1 MKHLYLNIYNN
12 LVKLTRNKLLYSKTS
27 CEDTFSIRLLIF
39 LFHFAFFLEVYKSQ
53 NSKKEIQKIYDFIFK
68 QIELSIREIGY
79 GDATINKKMKT
90 YVNIFY
96 SILEKTDKWKVAKY
110 DDKSYYLSYFFE
122 KELDINYFIDY
133 FDKYRLF
140 LLNKTLNYFTKD
152 VISFKF

>member
-12 LVKLTRNKLLYSKTS
+12 LVKLTRNKLLYNKTS
-27 CEDTFSIRLLIF
+27 CDDTFSTRLLIF
-39 LFHFAFFLEVYKSQ
+39 FFHFAFFLEIYKSS
-53 NSKKEIQKIYDFIFK
+53 NNKKEIQKIYDFIFK

-79 GDATINKKMKT
+79 GDVTINKKMKT

-96 SILEKTDKWKVAKY
+96 SILQKTDKWDVTKY
-110 DDKSYYLSYFFE
+110 DNKSDYLPFFFG
-122 KELDINYFIDY
+122 KDLDIDYFIGY

-140 LLNKTLNYFTKD
+140 LLNKTFNYFTKD

>member
-12 LVKLTRNKLLYSKTS
+12 LVKLTRNKLLYNKTN
-27 CEDTFSIRLLIF
+27 CEDTFSTRLLIF
-39 LFHFAFFLEVYKSQ
+39 FFHFAFFLEIYKSP
-53 NSKKEIQKIYDFIFK
+53 NNKKEIQKIYDFIFK

-96 SILEKTDKWKVAKY
+96 SILEKTDKWDDAKY
-110 DDKSYYLSYFFE
+110 DDKSYYLSYFFG
-122 KELDINYFIDY
+122 KELDINYFIGY

-140 LLNKTLNYFTKD
+140 LLNNTLNYFTKD

>member
-12 LVKLTRNKLLYSKTS
+12 LVKLTRNKLLYNKTS
-27 CEDTFSIRLLIF
+27 CDDTFSTRLFIF
-39 LFHFAFFLEVYKSQ
+39 FFHFAFFLEIYKSP
-53 NSKKEIQKIYDFIFK
+53 NNKKEMQKIYDFIFK

-79 GDATINKKMKT
+79 GDVTINKKMKT

-96 SILEKTDKWKVAKY
+96 SILQKTDKWDVTKY
-110 DDKSYYLSYFFE
+110 DNKSDYLSFFFG
-122 KELDINYFIDY
+122 KDLDIDYFIGY

-140 LLNKTLNYFTKD
+140 LLNKTFNYFTKD

>member
-1 MKHLYLNIYNN
+1 M
-12 LVKLTRNKLLYSKTS
+12 TRNKLLYNKTS
-27 CEDTFSIRLLIF
+27 VDDTFSTRLLIF
-39 LFHFAFFLEVYKSQ
+39 FFHFAFFLEIYKSP
-53 NSKKEIQKIYDFIFK
+53 NNKKEIQKIYDFIFK

-79 GDATINKKMKT
+79 GDVTINKKMKT

-96 SILEKTDKWKVAKY
+96 SILQKTDKWDGAKH
-110 DDKSYYLSYFFE
+110 DNKSDYLSFFFG
-122 KELDINYFIDY
+122 KDLDINYFIDY

>member
-12 LVKLTRNKLLYSKTS
+12 LVKLTRNKLLYNKTS
-27 CEDTFSIRLLIF
+27 CEDTFSTRLLIF
-39 LFHFAFFLEVYKSQ
+39 FFHFAFFLKIFKSQ
-53 NSKKEIQKIYDFIFK
+53 SNKKEIQKIYDFIFK

-90 YVNIFY
+90 YVNMFY
-96 SILEKTDKWKVAKY
+96 SILEKTDKWEVTKY
-110 DDKSYYLSYFFE
+110 DDKSYYLSFFFG
-122 KELDINYFIDY
+122 KGLDINYFIGY

-140 LLNKTLNYFTKD
+140 LLNKTLNYFAKD

>member
-12 LVKLTRNKLLYSKTS
+12 LVKLTRNKLLYNKTS

-39 LFHFAFFLEVYKSQ
+39 LFHFEFFLEVYKSQ

>member
-1 MKHLYLNIYNN
+1 M
-12 LVKLTRNKLLYSKTS
+12 TRNKLLYNKTS
-27 CEDTFSIRLLIF
+27 VDDTFSTRLLIF
-39 LFHFAFFLEVYKSQ
+39 FFHFAFFLEIYKSP
-53 NSKKEIQKIYDFIFK
+53 NNKKEIQKIYDFIFK

-96 SILEKTDKWKVAKY
+96 SILQKIDKWDVIKY
-110 DDKSYYLSYFFE
+110 DNKSDHLSFFFG
-122 KELDINYFIDY
+122 KNLDINYFIGY

>member
-1 MKHLYLNIYNN
+1 
-12 LVKLTRNKLLYSKTS
+12 LVKLTRNKLLYNKTS
-27 CEDTFSIRLLIF
+27 VDDTFSTRLLIF
-39 LFHFAFFLEVYKSQ
+39 FFHFAFFLEIYKSP
-53 NSKKEIQKIYDFIFK
+53 NNKKEIQKIYDFIFK

-96 SILEKTDKWKVAKY
+96 SILQKIDKWDVIKY
-110 DDKSYYLSYFFE
+110 DNKSDHLSFFFG
-122 KELDINYFIDY
+122 KNLDIYYFIGY